1 VDSVRYYVALILLVT
16 LPPLLMFWL
25 LIHPFIRFWRKVGP
39 GWTYGIVG
47 GLIASGMA
55 GVFLVRKPLLATEVG
70 TCSPLVIVGILCLAA
85 AVSMGWWLLRHVTIK
100 VLIGLPELAPERH
113 PGRLVTG
120 GLYARIRHPRYVQF
134 LLGLL
139 GYALFADYLAAY
151 IVVALWIPGI
161 WAIAVL
167 EERELRDRFG
177 EQYEEYCRRVR
188 RFVPRFGCGD

>member
-1 VDSVRYYVALILLVT
+1 
-16 LPPLLMFWL
+16 M
-25 LIHPFIRFWRKVGP
+25 
-39 GWTYGIVG
+39 
-47 GLIASGMA
+47 
-55 GVFLVRKPLLATEVG
+55 
-70 TCSPLVIVGILCLAA
+70 AA